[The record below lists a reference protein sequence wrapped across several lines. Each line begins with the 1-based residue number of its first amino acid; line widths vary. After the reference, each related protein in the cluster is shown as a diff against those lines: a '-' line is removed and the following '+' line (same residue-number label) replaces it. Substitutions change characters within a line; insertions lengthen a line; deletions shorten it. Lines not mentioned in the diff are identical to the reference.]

1 MWARYPMTPNRRGTM
16 QRIEGRAQHYAWGS
30 PTAIPELLGL
40 EATGAPYAEH
50 WLGAHESAP
59 SFVSGAPLDALIA
72 EHGKDILGATTL
84 QRFGG
89 RLPYLMKLLAADRP
103 LSIQAH
109 PNREE
114 AEAGFA
120 RENEAG
126 VPIDAPERMYRDAWP
141 KPEAI
146 IAVTP
151 FVGLCGFRDP
161 VRTVYLIE
169 QLGVAHELGSII
181 APLTHRRGSAALAQV
196 FLDVLSFDGDR
207 LRLVDLV
214 VDAAADHT
222 EDDAELGDLARAIV
236 RLGNAFPGDRG
247 ILAALLLNVVTLQP
261 GEGLFLGAGNMH
273 AYLHG
278 VGIEVMANSDN
289 VLRGGLTT
297 KHIDVDEL
305 MRVVRFEAEEP
316 VLLPVDAVGPRTYH
330 YGTSA
335 PEFTVWRVDPGEAQV
350 PVPGSGPRIG
360 LVLEGDAHVSVSG
373 ETLELTRGE
382 SFLLS
387 AGDCGTVSGTGLL
400 YVSGPGI

>member
-1 MWARYPMTPNRRGTM
+1 M

-30 PTAIPELLGL
+30 PTAIPGLLGL
-40 EATGAPYAEH
+40 PTTGEPYAEH

-59 SFVSGAPLDALIA
+59 SLVGGAPLDALIA
-72 EHGKDILGATTL
+72 DHGEDILGAAAKE
-84 QRFGG
+84 RFGG

-114 AEAGFA
+114 AEEGFA

-126 VPIDAPERMYRDAWP
+126 VPIDAPDRTYRDAWP
-141 KPEAI
+141 KPEAL
-146 IAVTP
+146 IAITP

-161 VRTVYLIE
+161 VRTVDLIE
-169 QLGVAHELGSII
+169 RLDVADELRSVIT
-181 APLTHRRGSAALAQV
+181 PLTQRKGSAALAQV
-196 FLDVLSFDGDR
+196 FLDVLSYDGDR
-207 LRLVDLV
+207 LRRVDLV
-214 VDAAADHT
+214 VDAAANHT
-222 EDDAELGDLARAIV
+222 EDDAELGDLARALV
-236 RLGNAFPGDRG
+236 QLGNAFPGDRG
-247 ILAALLLNVVTLQP
+247 ILAAMLLNIVTLQP
-261 GEGLFLGAGNMH
+261 GEGMFLGAGNMH

-305 MRVVRFEAEEP
+305 MRVVRFKAEEP
-316 VLLPVDAVGPRTYH
+316 VLLPVEALGPRTYH

-335 PEFTVWRVDPGEAQV
+335 PEFTVWRVDPGKAPV
-350 PVPGSGPRIG
+350 PIPGSGARIG
-360 LVLEGDAHVSVSG
+360 LVLEGDAQLTGGG
-373 ETLELTRGE
+373 ETLDLNRGE
-382 SFLLS
+382 SVLLS
-387 AGDCGTVSGTGLL
+387 AGDCATVAGTGVL

>member
-1 MWARYPMTPNRRGTM
+1 M

-30 PTAIPELLGL
+30 PTAIPGLLGTP
-40 EATGAPYAEH
+40 ATGEPYAEH

-59 SFVSGAPLDALIA
+59 SLVAGEPLDVILA
-72 EHGKDILGATTL
+72 EQGDSILGATAKD
-84 QRFGG
+84 RFGG
-89 RLPYLMKLLAADRP
+89 RLPYLMKILAADRP

-126 VPIDAPERMYRDAWP
+126 VPIDAPERTYRDAWP

-151 FVGLCGFRDP
+151 FTGLCGFRDP

-169 QLGVAHELGSII
+169 QLGVADQLGSII
-181 APLTHRRGSAALAQV
+181 TPLTQRKGSAALAQV
-196 FLDVLSFDGDR
+196 FLDVLSVEGER
-207 LRLVDLV
+207 LRLVDIV
-214 VDAAADHT
+214 VDAAANHVD
-222 EDDAELGDLARAIV
+222 DDAELGDLARAMV
-236 RLGNAFPGDRG
+236 TLGNAYPGDRG

-305 MRVVRFEAEEP
+305 MRVVQFQAEEP
-316 VLLPVDAVGPRTYH
+316 SLLAVDAVGPRTYH
-330 YGTSA
+330 YATSA
-335 PEFTVWRVDPGEAQV
+335 PEFTVWRVDPGQTPV

-360 LVLEGDAHVSVSG
+360 LVLDGDAHLTVG
-373 ETLELTRGE
+373 DETLDLARGE
-382 SFLLS
+382 SVLLR
-387 AGDCGTVSGTGLL
+387 AGECAAVSGSGLL

>member
-1 MWARYPMTPNRRGTM
+1 MM

-30 PTAIPELLGL
+30 PTAIPGLLGL
-40 EATGAPYAEH
+40 EATGQPYAEH

-59 SFVSGAPLDALIA
+59 SLVAGAPLDALIA
-72 EHGKDILGATTL
+72 AAGRDILGATTCE
-84 QRFGG
+84 RFGG

-109 PNREE
+109 PNRGE

-120 RENEAG
+120 RENAAG
-126 VPIDAPERMYRDAWP
+126 VPIDSPDRTYRDAWP

-146 IAVTP
+146 IAITP
-151 FVGLCGFRDP
+151 FIGLCGFRDP

-169 QLGVAHELGSII
+169 QLGVAAELGSVI
-181 APLTHRRGSAALAQV
+181 APLTHRKGSAALAQV
-196 FLDVLSFDGDR
+196 FLDVLSFEGDR
-207 LRLVDLV
+207 LRLVDRV

-222 EDDAELGDLARAIV
+222 DDDAELGDLARAIV
-236 RLGNAFPGDRG
+236 KLGNAYPGDRG

-316 VLLPVDAVGPRTYH
+316 VLLAVEAVGPRTYH
-330 YGTSA
+330 YKTSA
-335 PEFTVWRVDPGEAQV
+335 PEFTVWRVDPGKTSV

-360 LVLEGDAHVSVSG
+360 LVLEGDAHVTVAA
-373 ETLELTRGE
+373 ETLDLQRGE
-382 SFLLS
+382 SVLLS
-387 AGDCGTVSGTGLL
+387 AGDCAAVSGTGLL

>member
-1 MWARYPMTPNRRGTM
+1 M

-30 PTAIPELLGL
+30 PTAIPGLLGL
-40 EATGAPYAEH
+40 EATGEPYAEH

-59 SFVSGAPLDALIA
+59 SLVLGGPLDAVIA
-72 EHGKDILGATTL
+72 ARGKDILGSATME
-84 QRFGG
+84 RFGG
-89 RLPYLMKLLAADRP
+89 RFPYLMKLLAADRP

-109 PNREE
+109 PNRDE

-126 VPIDAPERMYRDAWP
+126 VPLDAPERTYRDAWP

-161 VRTVYLIE
+161 VRTVYLVE
-169 QLGVAHELGSII
+169 QLGVADELGSVI

-207 LRLVDLV
+207 LRLVDRV

-236 RLGNAFPGDRG
+236 KLGNAYPGDRG

-261 GEGLFLGAGNMH
+261 GEGMFLGAGNMH

-289 VLRGGLTT
+289 VLRGGLTS

-305 MRVVRFEAEEP
+305 MRVVRFEAEAPALIP
-316 VLLPVDAVGPRTYH
+316 VEAVGPRTYH
-330 YGTSA
+330 YRTSA
-335 PEFTVWRVDPGEAQV
+335 PEFTVWRVDPGTAPV
-350 PVPGSGPRIG
+350 PVPGAGARIA
-360 LVLEGDAHVSVSG
+360 LVLDGDAHLTVAG
-373 ETLELTRGE
+373 ETLDLARGE
-382 SFLLS
+382 SVLLS
-387 AGDCGTVSGTGLL
+387 AGDCATVFGTGLL

>member
-1 MWARYPMTPNRRGTM
+1 M
-16 QRIEGRAQHYAWGS
+16 QRIEGRAQHYSWGS
-30 PTAIPELLGL
+30 PTAIPGLLGE
-40 EATGAPYAEH
+40 EATGEPYAEL

-59 SFVSGAPLDALIA
+59 SLVAGAPLDALIA
-72 EHGKDILGATTL
+72 TQGKDILGTATL
-84 QRFGG
+84 ERFGG
-89 RLPYLMKLLAADRP
+89 RLPYLMKVLAADRP

-126 VPIDAPERMYRDAWP
+126 VPIDAPDRTYRDAWP

-169 QLGVAHELGSII
+169 QLGVADELGSVI

-196 FLDVLSFDGDR
+196 FLDVLSFEGDR
-207 LRLVDLV
+207 LRLVDVV
-214 VDAAADHT
+214 VDAAANHT
-222 EDDAELGDLARAIV
+222 DDDAELGDLARALV
-236 RLGNAFPGDRG
+236 QLGNAFPGDRG

-261 GEGLFLGAGNMH
+261 GEGMFLGAGNMH

-289 VLRGGLTT
+289 VLRGGLTP

-305 MRVVRFEAEEP
+305 MRVVRFQAEEP
-316 VLLPVDAVGPRTYH
+316 TLLPVEAVGPRTYH

-335 PEFTVWRVDPGEAQV
+335 PEFTVWRVDPGAAPV
-350 PVPGSGPRIG
+350 TVPGSGARIG
-360 LVLEGDAHVSVSG
+360 IVLDGDAHLTVAG
-373 ETLELTRGE
+373 ETLDLGRGE
-382 SFLLS
+382 SVLLS
-387 AGDCGTVSGTGLL
+387 AGDCATVFGTGLL
-400 YVSGPGI
+400 YLSGPGI

>member
-1 MWARYPMTPNRRGTM
+1 MM

-30 PTAIPELLGL
+30 PTAIPGLLGL
-40 EATGAPYAEH
+40 PATGEPYAEH

-59 SFVSGAPLDALIA
+59 SLVGGAPLDALIA
-72 EHGKDILGATTL
+72 DHGEEILGAATKK
-84 QRFGG
+84 RFGA

-126 VPIDAPERMYRDAWP
+126 VPIDAPERTYRDAWP
-141 KPEAI
+141 KPEAL

-151 FVGLCGFRDP
+151 FIGLCGFRDP
-161 VRTVYLIE
+161 VRTVDLIE
-169 QLGVAHELGSII
+169 RLGVADELRSVIT
-181 APLTHRRGSAALAQV
+181 PLTQRKGSAALAQV

-207 LRLVDLV
+207 LRCVDLV
-214 VDAAADHT
+214 VDVAANHT
-222 EDDAELGDLARAIV
+222 EDDAELGDLARAV
-236 RLGNAFPGDRG
+236 VQLGNAYPGDRG
-247 ILAALLLNVVTLQP
+247 ILAALLLNIVTLQP
-261 GEGLFLGAGNMH
+261 GEGMFLGAGNMH

-289 VLRGGLTT
+289 VIRGGLTT

-316 VLLPVDAVGPRTYH
+316 VLLPVEAQGPRTYH

-335 PEFTVWRVDPGEAQV
+335 PEFTVWRVDPGEA
-350 PVPGSGPRIG
+350 PVAIPGTGARIG
-360 LVLEGDAHVSVSG
+360 LVLEGDAQLTAGG
-373 ETLELTRGE
+373 ETLDLNRGE
-382 SFLLS
+382 SVLLS
-387 AGDCGTVSGTGLL
+387 AGDCATVAGTGVL

>member
-1 MWARYPMTPNRRGTM
+1 M

-30 PTAIPELLGL
+30 PTAIPGLLGL
-40 EATGAPYAEH
+40 EATGQPYAEH

-59 SFVSGAPLDALIA
+59 SLVAGAPLDALIA
-72 EHGKDILGATTL
+72 AAGRDILGATTCE
-84 QRFGG
+84 RFGG

-109 PNREE
+109 PNRGE

-120 RENEAG
+120 RENAAG
-126 VPIDAPERMYRDAWP
+126 VPIDSPDRTYRDAWP

-146 IAVTP
+146 IAITP
-151 FVGLCGFRDP
+151 FIGLCGFRDP

-169 QLGVAHELGSII
+169 QLGVAAELGSVI
-181 APLTHRRGSAALAQV
+181 APLTHRKGSAALAQV
-196 FLDVLSFDGDR
+196 FLDVLSFEGDR
-207 LRLVDLV
+207 LRLVDRV

-222 EDDAELGDLARAIV
+222 DDDAELGDLARAIV
-236 RLGNAFPGDRG
+236 KLGNAYPGDRG

-316 VLLPVDAVGPRTYH
+316 VLLAVEAVGPRTYH
-330 YGTSA
+330 YKTSA
-335 PEFTVWRVDPGEAQV
+335 PEFTVWRVDPGKTSV

-360 LVLEGDAHVSVSG
+360 LVLEGDAHVTVAA
-373 ETLELTRGE
+373 ETLDLQRGE
-382 SFLLS
+382 SVLLS
-387 AGDCGTVSGTGLL
+387 AGDCAAVSGTGLL

>member
-1 MWARYPMTPNRRGTM
+1 MM

-30 PTAIPELLGL
+30 PTAIPGLLGL
-40 EATGAPYAEH
+40 EATGQPYAEH

-59 SFVSGAPLDALIA
+59 SLVAGAPLDALIA
-72 EHGKDILGATTL
+72 AAGRDILGATTCE
-84 QRFGG
+84 RFGG

-109 PNREE
+109 PNRDE

-120 RENEAG
+120 RENAAG
-126 VPIDAPERMYRDAWP
+126 VPIDAPDRTYRDAWP

-146 IAVTP
+146 IAITP
-151 FVGLCGFRDP
+151 FIGLCGFRDP

-169 QLGVAHELGSII
+169 QLGVAAELGSVI
-181 APLTHRRGSAALAQV
+181 APLTHRKGSAALAQV
-196 FLDVLSFDGDR
+196 FLDVLSFEGDR
-207 LRLVDLV
+207 LRLVDRV

-222 EDDAELGDLARAIV
+222 DDDAELGDLARAIV
-236 RLGNAFPGDRG
+236 KLGNAYPGDRG

-316 VLLPVDAVGPRTYH
+316 VLLAVEAVGPRTYH
-330 YGTSA
+330 YKTSA
-335 PEFTVWRVDPGEAQV
+335 PEFTVWRVDPGKTSV

-360 LVLEGDAHVSVSG
+360 LVLEGDAHVTVAA
-373 ETLELTRGE
+373 ETLDLQRGE
-382 SFLLS
+382 SVLLS
-387 AGDCGTVSGTGLL
+387 AGDCAAVSGTGLL

>member
-1 MWARYPMTPNRRGTM
+1 M

-30 PTAIPELLGL
+30 VTAIPGLLGL
-40 EATGAPYAEH
+40 EATGEPYAEH

-59 SFVSGAPLDALIA
+59 SLVAGAPLDTLIS
-72 EHGKDILGATTL
+72 EHGKDILGTATFT
-84 QRFGG
+84 RFGG
-89 RLPYLMKLLAADRP
+89 RLPYLMKLLAADHP

-120 RENEAG
+120 RENAAG
-126 VPIDAPERMYRDAWP
+126 VPIDAPDRTYRDAWP

-161 VRTVYLIE
+161 VRTVFLIE
-169 QLGVAHELGSII
+169 QLGVAAELGSVI

-196 FLDVLSFDGDR
+196 FLDVLSFEGDR
-207 LRLVDLV
+207 LRLVDVV

-236 RLGNAFPGDRG
+236 KLGNAFPGDRG

-261 GEGLFLGAGNMH
+261 GEGMFLGAGNMH

-289 VLRGGLTT
+289 VLRGGLTG

-316 VLLPVDAVGPRTYH
+316 TLLPVEAIGPRTYH
-330 YGTSA
+330 YRTAA
-335 PEFTVWRVDPGEAQV
+335 PEFTVWRVDPGKAPV
-350 PVPGSGPRIG
+350 AVPGSGPRIG
-360 LVLEGDAHVSVSG
+360 LVLEGDAQVTVAGTALDLH
-373 ETLELTRGE
+373 RGE
-382 SFLLS
+382 SVLLS
-387 AGDCGTVSGTGLL
+387 PTDAATVSGTGLV

>member
-1 MWARYPMTPNRRGTM
+1 M

-30 PTAIPELLGL
+30 PTAIPGLLGL
-40 EATGAPYAEH
+40 PATGEPYAEH

-59 SFVSGAPLDALIA
+59 SLVGGAPLDALIA
-72 EHGKDILGATTL
+72 DHGEEILGAATKK
-84 QRFGG
+84 RFGA

-126 VPIDAPERMYRDAWP
+126 VPIDAPERTYRDAWP
-141 KPEAI
+141 KPEAL

-151 FVGLCGFRDP
+151 FIGLCGFRDP
-161 VRTVYLIE
+161 VRTVDLIE
-169 QLGVAHELGSII
+169 RLGVADELRSVIT
-181 APLTHRRGSAALAQV
+181 PLTQRKGSAALAQV

-207 LRLVDLV
+207 LRQIDLV
-214 VDAAADHT
+214 VDAAAHHT
-222 EDDAELGDLARAIV
+222 EDDAELGDLARALV
-236 RLGNAFPGDRG
+236 QLGNAFPGERG
-247 ILAALLLNVVTLQP
+247 ILAALLLNIVNLQP
-261 GEGLFLGAGNMH
+261 GEGMFLGAGNMH

-289 VLRGGLTT
+289 VLRGGLTS

-305 MRVVRFEAEEP
+305 MRVVRFKAEEP
-316 VLLPVDAVGPRTYH
+316 TLLPVEAVGARTYH
-330 YGTSA
+330 YGTPA
-335 PEFTVWRVDPGEAQV
+335 PEFSVWRIDPGEV
-350 PVPGSGPRIG
+350 PVPIPGSGARIG
-360 LVLEGDAHVSVSG
+360 LVLEGNARITAGG
-373 ETLELTRGE
+373 ETLDLNRGE
-382 SFLLS
+382 SVLLS
-387 AGDCGTVSGTGLL
+387 AGDCATVAGTGVL

>member
-1 MWARYPMTPNRRGTM
+1 M

-30 PTAIPELLGL
+30 ATAIPGLLGL
-40 EATGAPYAEH
+40 EATGEPYAEY

-59 SFVSGAPLDALIA
+59 SLVSGDPLDAVIA
-72 EHGKDILGATTL
+72 TQGKNILGTATME
-84 QRFGG
+84 RFGG
-89 RLPYLMKLLAADRP
+89 RFPYLMKLLAADRP

-126 VPIDAPERMYRDAWP
+126 VAIDAPDRTYRDAWP

-161 VRTVYLIE
+161 VRTVFLIE
-169 QLGVAHELGSII
+169 QLGVAHELGSVI
-181 APLTHRRGSAALAQV
+181 APLTQRKGSAALAQV
-196 FLDVLSFDGDR
+196 FLDVLSFEGDR
-207 LRLVDLV
+207 LRLVDVV

-236 RLGNAFPGDRG
+236 QLGNAFPGDRG

-261 GEGLFLGAGNMH
+261 GEGLFLGPGNMH

-289 VLRGGLTT
+289 VLRGGLTG

-305 MRVVRFEAEEP
+305 MRVVRFKAEEP
-316 VLLPVDAVGPRTYH
+316 VLLPVEAVGPRTYH
-330 YGTSA
+330 YGTDA
-335 PEFTVWRVDPGEAQV
+335 PEFTVWRVDPGET
-350 PVPGSGPRIG
+350 PVHIPGSGARIG
-360 LVLEGDAHVSVSG
+360 LVLEGDAHVTVAG
-373 ETLELTRGE
+373 ATLDLQRGE
-382 SFLLS
+382 SVLLS
-387 AGDCGTVSGTGLL
+387 AGDCASVSGTGLL

>member
-1 MWARYPMTPNRRGTM
+1 M

-30 PTAIPELLGL
+30 PTAIPGLLGQ
-40 EATGAPYAEH
+40 EATGQPYAEH

-59 SFVSGAPLDALIA
+59 SLVGGSPLDAMIA
-72 EHGKDILGATTL
+72 AGGKDILGTATL
-84 QRFGG
+84 ERFGG
-89 RLPYLMKLLAADRP
+89 RLPYLMKILAADRP

-109 PNREE
+109 PNRQE

-126 VPIDAPERMYRDAWP
+126 VPVDAPDRTYRDAWP

-146 IAVTP
+146 IAITP

-169 QLGVAHELGSII
+169 QLGVADELGSVI

-196 FLDVLSFDGDR
+196 FLDVLSFEGDR

-214 VDAAADHT
+214 VDAAANHT
-222 EDDAELGDLARAIV
+222 EDDAELGDLARALV
-236 RLGNAFPGDRG
+236 ALGNAYPGDRG

-261 GEGLFLGAGNMH
+261 GEGMFLGAGNMH

-305 MRVVRFEAEEP
+305 MRVVRFEAEDP
-316 VLLPVDAVGPRTYH
+316 TLLPVEAVGPRTYH

-335 PEFTVWRVDPGEAQV
+335 PEFTVWRVDPGETAV
-350 PVPGSGPRIG
+350 PVPGTGARIA
-360 LVLEGDAHVSVSG
+360 LVLDGDAHITESG
-373 ETLELTRGE
+373 ATLDLQRGE
-382 SFLLS
+382 SVLLC
-387 AGDCGTVSGTGLL
+387 AGNCATVSGTGLL

>member
-1 MWARYPMTPNRRGTM
+1 M

-30 PTAIPELLGL
+30 PTAIPGLLGL
-40 EATGAPYAEH
+40 EATGEPYAEH

-59 SFVSGAPLDALIA
+59 SLVLGGPLDAVIA
-72 EHGKDILGATTL
+72 ARGKDILGSATMD
-84 QRFGG
+84 RFGG
-89 RLPYLMKLLAADRP
+89 RFPYLMKLLAADRP

-109 PNREE
+109 PNRDE

-126 VPIDAPERMYRDAWP
+126 VPLDAPERTYRDAWP

-161 VRTVYLIE
+161 VRTVYLVE
-169 QLGVAHELGSII
+169 QLGVADELGSVI

-236 RLGNAFPGDRG
+236 KLGNAYPGDRG

-261 GEGLFLGAGNMH
+261 GEGMFLGAGNMH

-289 VLRGGLTT
+289 VLRGGLTS

-316 VLLPVDAVGPRTYH
+316 TLLPVEAVGPRTYH
-330 YGTSA
+330 YRTSA
-335 PEFTVWRVDPGEAQV
+335 PEFTVWRVDPGTAPV
-350 PVPGSGPRIG
+350 PVPGAGARIA
-360 LVLEGDAHVSVSG
+360 LVLDGDAHLTVAG
-373 ETLELTRGE
+373 ETLDLARGE
-382 SFLLS
+382 SVLLS
-387 AGDCGTVSGTGLL
+387 AGDCATVFGTGLL